1 MLQGLNQN
9 QNEALN
15 GVLWSKCP
23 KIKFSG
29 KRKVNL
35 AVCDTICQLNVG
47 SASKAEL
54 LETFGIKP
62 GSKTGLRKT
71 DADRIENS
79 ASKIS
84 IESRRA
90 PRKCSSEKKNKSST
104 SNTISY
110 YPGAFGLSCEPE
122 IDFSQKNQNQTG
134 QLNKQTKKGKRKPA
148 TKKQF
153 PKNCSI
159 SVTFVDETNI
169 KMLFIT

>member
-1 MLQGLNQN
+1 MKLWM
-9 QNEALN
+9 
-15 GVLWSKCP
+15 VLWSKCP
-23 KIKFSG
+23 KIKFSA

-35 AVCDTICQLNVG
+35 AVCDTICQFNVG
-47 SASKAEL
+47 SACKAEV

-62 GSKTGLRKT
+62 GSKTLTGLRIT

-90 PRKCSSEKKNKSST
+90 QWKRRGEKKNKSST

-110 YPGAFGLSCEPE
+110 YPGAFGLSCKPE

-134 QLNKQTKKGKRKPA
+134 QLNKQTKKGKRTSA

-153 PKNCSI
+153 AKNCSI

-169 KMLFIT
+169 KMLFITWI